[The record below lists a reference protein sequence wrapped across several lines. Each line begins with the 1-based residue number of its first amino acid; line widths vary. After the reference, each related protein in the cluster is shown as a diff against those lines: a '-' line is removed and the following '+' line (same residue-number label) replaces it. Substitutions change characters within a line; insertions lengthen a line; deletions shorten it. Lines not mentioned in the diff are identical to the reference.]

1 LKSVAVEYGV
11 WMALK
16 PFILRTTSR
25 SDRSRWVRIRSH
37 RSRRVREHEAQAAD
51 RPPIPRG

>member
-37 RSRRVREHEAQAAD
+37 RSRRVREHEAQAAG

>member
-1 LKSVAVEYGV
+1 MEYEV

-25 SDRSRWVRIRSH
+25 SGRSRWVRIRNH
-37 RSRRVREHEAQAAD
+37 RSHRVREREAQAAE
-51 RPPIPRG
+51 RPPIQRG

>member
-1 LKSVAVEYGV
+1 LKPGALEYWV
-11 WMALK
+11 RMALK

-37 RSRRVREHEAQAAD
+37 RSHGVREREAQAAD
-51 RPPIPRG
+51 KPPIPRA

>member
-1 LKSVAVEYGV
+1 
-11 WMALK
+11 MALK

-37 RSRRVREHEAQAAD
+37 RSHGVREREAQAAD
-51 RPPIPRG
+51 KPPIQRV

>member
-1 LKSVAVEYGV
+1 
-11 WMALK
+11 MALK

-37 RSRRVREHEAQAAD
+37 RSRRVREHEAQVAD

>member
-1 LKSVAVEYGV
+1 MEYGL

-25 SDRSRWVRIRSH
+25 SGRSRWVRIRSN
-37 RSRRVREHEAQAAD
+37 RSHGVREREAQAAD
-51 RPPIPRG
+51 RPPTPRR